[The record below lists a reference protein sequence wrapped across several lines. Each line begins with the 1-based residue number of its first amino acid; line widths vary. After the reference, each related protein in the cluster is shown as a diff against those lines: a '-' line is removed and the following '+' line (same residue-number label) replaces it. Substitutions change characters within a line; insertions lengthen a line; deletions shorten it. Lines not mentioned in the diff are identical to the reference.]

1 MARIG
6 ALPKSTTVH
15 GDARSGARPGARN
28 SWQSR
33 LSDRLR
39 PRNSARRPRK
49 PNSQIDGLRDWQHL
63 VLASLAIHLEQ
74 RRNARIER
82 AELVALCSRH
92 EPGRSPHG
100 RARREGADNRRG
112 PRLSATNV

>member
-1 MARIG
+1 MFEI
-6 ALPKSTTVH
+6 
-15 GDARSGARPGARN
+15 
-28 SWQSR
+28 
-33 LSDRLR
+33 SD
-39 PRNSARRPRK
+39 PAVRRRYRAIY
-49 PNSQIDGLRDWQHL
+49 NEIERAGGLDVAQ

-100 RARREGADNRRG
+100 RARREGADNREARG
-112 PRLSATNV
+112 